1 MDVTQFQETGE
12 ALMKPETEHE
22 RAHRQ
27 RWWILAVL
35 AIAQLMVIL
44 DGTIVN
50 IALPTAQKALAFSN
64 ADRQWV
70 VTAYSLAFGSLLL
83 LGGRVSDYIGRKN
96 ALMIGLAGFAG
107 ASAFGAAAQNFTMLV
122 VARTIQGMFGALLAP
137 AVLALLT
144 TTFTD
149 PDERGKAFAIYGAV
163 AGAGGAI
170 GLILGGV
177 LTTYASWRWTLLV
190 NVIIAAVAITGGLS
204 LLKHDRGEDHD
215 PLDLQGVF
223 SVTLGLFALVFGFS
237 HVETTSWHDHYTI
250 GSFVVAAVL
259 LGYFYLVQ
267 TRTKFPL
274 LPLRVVAD
282 RNRGGSLLAM
292 LVAGVGMFGMFLFL
306 TYFMQL
312 TLHFSAV
319 KTGLAFLP
327 MIFGLVI
334 TAQISN
340 IVLLPKMG
348 PRPLIPLGMAMAGA
362 GLFWLSNVTIHST
375 YTGGVLMPLSVIGLA
390 MGFIFAPSFN
400 TATLGVAPHDAGVAS
415 ALVNTSQQIGGSIG
429 TALLNTLAAS
439 AATSFM
445 VGRAATSLNEGM
457 AAVHSYTTCFTI
469 SAWIFLGGAVA
480 TAITLRSGAPV
491 HEVGEVPVVGH

>member
-1 MDVTQFQETGE
+1 
-12 ALMKPETEHE
+12 MKVESEND

-35 AIAQLMVIL
+35 ATSQLMVIL

-50 IALPTAQKALAFSN
+50 IALPTAQHALNFSN
-64 ADRQWV
+64 ADRQWI

-96 ALMIGLAGFAG
+96 ALIIGLAGFAL
-107 ASAFGAAAQNFTMLV
+107 ASAGGAAAQNFTELV
-122 VARTIQGMFGALLAP
+122 TARTVQGVFGALLAP

-149 PDERGKAFAIYGAV
+149 PGERGKAFGIYGAV

-190 NVIIAAVAITGGLS
+190 NLIFAGVAIAGSVT
-204 LLKHDRGEDHD
+204 LLQRHRGNDRD
-215 PLDLQGVF
+215 PLDIQGVL
-223 SVTLGLFALVFGFS
+223 SVTLGLFALVYGFS
-237 HVETTSWHDHYTI
+237 HVETTSWHDHFTV
-250 GSFVVAAVL
+250 GSFVVAAVML
-259 LGYFYLVQ
+259 AYFFFVQ
-267 TRTKFPL
+267 GRTKFPL
-274 LPLRVVAD
+274 LPMRVLAD

-292 LVAGVGMFGMFLFL
+292 LVAGLGMFGMFLFL
-306 TYFMQL
+306 TYFLQL
-312 TLHFSAV
+312 SLGFSAV

-327 MIFGLVI
+327 MIFALTL
-334 TAQISN
+334 TAQLSN
-340 IVLLPKMG
+340 IVFLPRVG
-348 PRPLIPLGMAMAGA
+348 PRPLIPIGMVMAAG
-362 GLFWLSNVTIHST
+362 GLFWLSNLTIHST
-375 YTGGVLMPLSVIGLA
+375 YLSGVLLPLIVIGLA
-390 MGFIFAPSFN
+390 MGFIFAPAYN

-439 AATSFM
+439 AAASYL
-445 VGRAATSLNEGM
+445 VGKASTPLNNKI
-457 AAVHSYTTCFTI
+457 AAVHSYTTSFTV
-469 SAWIFLGGAVA
+469 SAFIFLGGAVA
-480 TAITLRSGAPV
+480 SAIILRSGAPV
-491 HEVGEVPVVGH
+491 TGELSEVPVGAH